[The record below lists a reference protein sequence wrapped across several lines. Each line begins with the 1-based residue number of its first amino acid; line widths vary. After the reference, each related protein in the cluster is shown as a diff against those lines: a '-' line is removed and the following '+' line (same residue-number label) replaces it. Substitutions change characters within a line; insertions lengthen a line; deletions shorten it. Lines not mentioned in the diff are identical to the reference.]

1 MLATFETIL
10 FVLLSRDGS
19 WTGSY
24 GMASLRDYDAN
35 EPIFWKASHSL
46 FFFFSQTQL
55 AVTPTFNKLKKQL
68 DREEDPWRR
77 RRRLVR
83 NYNGTTHPE
92 ATIGG
97 RPMSPSIETPST
109 TGVDLSV
116 AAHAVK
122 FAAHID
128 HFDAPVTEVEI
139 EEVGTKENSPCLS
152 TNQAI
157 PFFSDFLFVVSE
169 ADEAGKSVVSVPC
182 DLVKPG
188 YVLSGTLTVTSN
200 PAQLRFQGDSFKDPV
215 LFFALL
221 CFLSS
226 SFLCNALDP
235 FSREIALG
243 CCFEAQKIP
252 CDPGGRD
259 FCRP

>member
-1 MLATFETIL
+1 MPLCRNLACPQTSRASKVRRGSPTFCMTSSWPLPPSARLKRLECKQELKARILTTLTPVASSARSTASSETSSTSFLSLEIICWQPL
-10 FVLLSRDGS
+10 KPSSLCSSLGMDLGQAAMEWLLSGTMMLTSPFFGRRV
-19 WTGSY
+19 T
-24 GMASLRDYDAN
+24 
-35 EPIFWKASHSL
+35 L
-46 FFFFSQTQL
+46 FFFFLQTQL
-55 AVTPTFNKLKKQL
+55 AITPTFNKLKKQL

-157 PFFSDFLFVVSE
+157 PFF
-169 ADEAGKSVVSVPC
+169 
-182 DLVKPG
+182 
-188 YVLSGTLTVTSN
+188 LTFS
-200 PAQLRFQGDSFKDPV
+200 
-215 LFFALL
+215 LL
-221 CFLSS
+221 
-226 SFLCNALDP
+226 
-235 FSREIALG
+235 
-243 CCFEAQKIP
+243 
-252 CDPGGRD
+252 
-259 FCRP
+259 